1 MSGRSSTIDE
11 VVVAR
16 LEASIVEAVLATIVI
31 TVDYYY
37 YYSTLLLLLRI
48 VLLLLRHAATHCYNT
63 TVRLPEQSTQS

>member
-16 LEASIVEAVLATIVI
+16 LEASIVDAVLATIVI

-48 VLLLLRHAATHCYNT
+48 VLLLRHAATHCYNT
-63 TVRLPEQSTQS
+63 TVRLPEQSMQS